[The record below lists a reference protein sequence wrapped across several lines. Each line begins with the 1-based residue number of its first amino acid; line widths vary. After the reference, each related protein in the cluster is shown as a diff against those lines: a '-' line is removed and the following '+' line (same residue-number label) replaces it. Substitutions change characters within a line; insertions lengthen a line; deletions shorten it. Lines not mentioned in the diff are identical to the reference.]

1 MDKLAEYQKIVD
13 DIKRHHCSLRDG
25 CIQAVPGEGNIESPV
40 VFIGEGPGRKE
51 DELGQPFVGAAGK
64 LLAEG
69 LAQIGLTR
77 EDVYITNVVKCRP
90 PDNRDPLPEEVEE
103 HKPFLER
110 ELKLIQP
117 KLIVLLGRHALH
129 WFLPG
134 LQISQVRGTAKR
146 QGDRV
151 FFPVYHPAAALYDP
165 KLRTVFIS
173 DIQKI
178 PLILDKIEKL
188 PDKSSALD
196 PVTQS
201 TIFNEQL

>member
-1 MDKLAEYQKIVD
+1 MGRQETYQSIIN
-13 DIKRHHCSLRDG
+13 DIKQHHCSLRDG
-25 CIQAVPGEGNIESPV
+25 CKQAVPGEGSIDSPI

-51 DELGQPFVGAAGK
+51 DELGRPFVGPAGK
-64 LLAEG
+64 LLEESLG
-69 LAQIGLTR
+69 QIGLKR

-90 PDNRDPLPEEVEE
+90 PDNRDPSPEEVEE

-146 QGDRV
+146 QGDRI

-165 KLRTVFIS
+165 KLRTVFLS

-178 PLILDKIEKL
+178 PLILNKIKSL
-188 PDKSSALD
+188 PADSPTPSLTAQ
-196 PVTQS
+196 P
-201 TIFNEQL
+201 TIFN